1 MKLDTYIIWAV
12 SAVAAIVVFFAAG
25 LTGLGEI
32 PLLILT
38 FVGAIAGAII
48 GTKFVQRRANPP
60 SETSPAPDPGP
71 GNGKTEA

>member
-1 MKLDTYIIWAV
+1 MKLDTYIVWGI
-12 SAVAAIVVFFAAG
+12 SAVGAIIGFFVFG

-38 FVGAIAGAII
+38 FVGAIGGAIV
-48 GTKFVQRRANPP
+48 GTKIVQKRANPA
-60 SETSPAPDPGP
+60 SGTSPAPDPGP